1 MPRASV
7 NGMCDNF
14 KTPLFMQNSDSECT

>member
-1 MPRASV
+1 MPRPTI

-14 KTPLFMQNSDSECT
+14 KTPLFMQNSDTECA